1 MKQIKQRS
9 LGYRFR
15 GLQDLGFTIGQIKDM
30 LSEVEDFDVNDIT
43 TSKQG
48 NIGISGKIV
57 LDPMVVTR
65 IASELPTANAIR
77 KVVSDT
83 IDIDSATDAE
93 IVEEYLAKGDFDDLL
108 EEFRGEY
115 YDFMNKIMS
124 DYNLKN
130 IAEAESTLKS
140 IQAGS
145 KFINSASSWGSKY
158 RKDEVSYTE
167 SKNTLSGLI
176 NAREQLEQK
185 LKDAIGNNK
194 GVITT

>member
-1 MKQIKQRS
+1 MKQIKQGS

-15 GLQDLGFTIGQIKDM
+15 GLQDLGFSITDIKDM
-30 LSEVEDFDVNDIT
+30 LSGVEDFDVNDIT

-65 IASELPTANAIR
+65 IAAELPTANAVR

-83 IDIDSATDAE
+83 IDIDSATGAE

-115 YDFMNKIMS
+115 YDLMNKIKS
-124 DYNLKN
+124 DYNLKDV
-130 IAEAESTLKS
+130 AEAESLLKS
-140 IQAGS
+140 IQEGNN
-145 KFINSASSWGSKY
+145 FIKTASSWGSKY

-167 SKNTLSGLI
+167 SKNTLSGII
-176 NAREQLEQK
+176 NARAEVENAFREK
-185 LKDAIGNNK
+185 IGKFK
-194 GVITT
+194 GVRA